1 MVNKCH
7 RSISININ
15 HKKDAFLE
23 RWIECRSKSRHCTN
37 LLHIGWPLSFWSKER
52 TELRATLLVFFFSS
66 CSIRRPSES
75 SRSCIASVIKVE
87 TQRRVV
93 SRWSTLVIAR
103 NHGNACLFGVLL
115 VTEART
121 RRVKRVGFWGHWMQ
135 RRVVKGPEVKDALAD
150 FKKLGQR
157 RSSIIQRS
165 VLATFRN
172 V

>member
-1 MVNKCH
+1 MLFSNVVSNADQNPGIARIYCILAGFLILSRFDQKKGPSYVL
-7 RSISININ
+7 RS
-15 HKKDAFLE
+15 H
-23 RWIECRSKSRHCTN
+23 
-37 LLHIGWPLSFWSKER
+37 
-52 TELRATLLVFFFSS
+52 VFFS
-66 CSIRRPSES
+66 CSIWRPSES

-121 RRVKRVGFWGHWMQ
+121 RRVKRVGFRGHWMQ

-157 RSSIIQRS
+157 RSSIIPRS
-165 VLATFRN
+165 VLWN

>member
-1 MVNKCH
+1 MLSLNAGSNADQNPSIVRIYCILAGLS
-7 RSISININ
+7 RSDQ
-15 HKKDAFLE
+15 KKGP
-23 RWIECRSKSRHCTN
+23 SYV
-37 LLHIGWPLSFWSKER
+37 
-52 TELRATLLVFFFSS
+52 LRFSCFFFSS
-66 CSIRRPSES
+66 CSIWRPSES

-165 VLATFRN
+165 LLATFRN

>member
-1 MVNKCH
+1 MQIKIQALYEFIAYWLASLVLIK
-7 RSISININ
+7 R
-15 HKKDAFLE
+15 KDRVTCYA
-23 RWIECRSKSRHCTN
+23 SR
-37 LLHIGWPLSFWSKER
+37 
-52 TELRATLLVFFFSS
+52 VFFSS